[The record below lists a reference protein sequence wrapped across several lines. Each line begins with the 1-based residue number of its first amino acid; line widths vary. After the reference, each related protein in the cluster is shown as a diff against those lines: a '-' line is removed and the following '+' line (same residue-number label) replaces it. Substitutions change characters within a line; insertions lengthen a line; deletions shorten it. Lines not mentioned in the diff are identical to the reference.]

1 MAFDVFISYS
11 HHDNHAHGNW
21 VEAFQERLVSD
32 FRSRTGKKLQIF
44 FDRDGLQAGNVL
56 SDKLKGALSKTSLF
70 IPILSPSYLS
80 SEWCRREFLYFMEVT
95 GGQLITRS
103 GNCRIMPVRLMPFEK
118 YRAENASVLEHVG
131 RIVDF
136 LIQYDVLY
144 ADFYKNRLPVS
155 QHEPLFL
162 EKIATLSEDIFTAL
176 GRLAEGGET
185 DEKKQPDA
193 SELCIFLG
201 YSVGG
206 AKKLREQLLKE
217 LQQQRKHGRIK
228 ALILPDEAGDA
239 PEDLKGLSASELRA
253 FIEKNLRRAECSV
266 HFFDDVEG
274 PKTTDT
280 REPVTHLQY
289 RIATEIAAQRSDF
302 HLFFANAP
310 TEDCPLSQESFLK
323 GTEQDAQTTPNIQVL
338 PAFEIK
344 AVKDFLLDFLQA
356 RKKVEE
362 PPVMLAD
369 KGDIARRVFFVH
381 DHRDKDD
388 ALRNKIDDIIFEQR
402 FDVYVPVFREDDPY
416 IDPDLSF
423 RNFWKVSDKALI
435 LLRNATSAWC
445 NAMKVELIKTA
456 TEKKP
461 PHEMAICVAD
471 PDTERRIREV
481 RSHEF
486 RIINCAGEGFEQQII
501 QFLKGSGH
509 A

>member
-11 HHDNHAHGNW
+11 HHDNLAHGNW
-21 VEAFQERLVSD
+21 VEAFHERLISD
-32 FRSRTGKKLQIF
+32 FRSRTGKRLQIF

-56 SDKLKGALSKTSLF
+56 SDKLKSALSRTSLF

-80 SEWCRREFLYFMEVT
+80 SEWCRREFLYFLEVV
-95 GGQLITRS
+95 GDRVISPS
-103 GNCRIMPVRLMPFEK
+103 GNCRIMPIRLMPFEK
-118 YRAENASVLEHVG
+118 YKGENSSVQEHVG

-136 LIQYDVLY
+136 LSQYDILY
-144 ADFYKNRLPVS
+144 ADFYRNRLPVL

-162 EKIATLSEDIFTAL
+162 EKIATLSEDIFSAL
-176 GRLAEGGET
+176 GRLEEGEEIA
-185 DEKKQPDA
+185 EKKGPDT
-193 SELCIFLG
+193 SEFCIFLG
-201 YSVGG
+201 YCVGE

-228 ALILPDEAGDA
+228 ARILPDEAADA
-239 PEDLKGLSASELRA
+239 PEDLKGLSSSGLRS
-253 FIEKNLRRAECSV
+253 FVEENLRRADCSI

-274 PKTTDT
+274 PKTADT

-289 RIATEIAAQRSDF
+289 GIAAEISEQRSDF
-302 HLFFANAP
+302 HLFFASAA

-323 GTEQDAQTTPNIQVL
+323 RTEQDAQTAPNIQVL

-344 AVKDFLLDFLQA
+344 AIKDFLLDFIQA
-356 RKKVEE
+356 RVKVEQ
-362 PPVMLAD
+362 PRVMLSD
-369 KGDIARRVFFVH
+369 KGDVARRVFFVH

-416 IDPDLSF
+416 IDPDHSF

-435 LLRNATSAWC
+435 LLRNATTAWC

-486 RIINCAGEGFEQQII
+486 RVINCANEGFEQQII